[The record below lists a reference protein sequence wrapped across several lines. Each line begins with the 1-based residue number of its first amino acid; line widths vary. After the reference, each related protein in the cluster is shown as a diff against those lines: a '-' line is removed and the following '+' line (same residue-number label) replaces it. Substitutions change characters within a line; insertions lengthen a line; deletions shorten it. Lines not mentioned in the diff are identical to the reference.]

1 SGQGRRGGECGGM
14 ISKNKTYDEL
24 NPGDSATLRRIAR
37 EDDFLIFATASGNHN
52 PVHIAAYDG
61 DGDGHP
67 ESIAPSLWVGSLISA
82 VLGNLL
88 PGPGT
93 FYRSQNFTFH
103 GHVEAGDELE
113 ISVQVL
119 EKLPDQNVRLSTQVT
134 RAADGIDV
142 VTGEAVVRAPT
153 ESLSFDA
160 LEIPGLIVQRHKH
173 FEKLLERVGGL
184 EPLVTAVV
192 APEEPKSLG
201 GALLA
206 AEHQVITPILVG
218 GANKIAQAARALER
232 SLDGIEIID
241 CPDHVKAAHA
251 AVDLVSQGRAGAL
264 MKGHLHTDDLLHAA
278 LRKTDG
284 LRTGRRF
291 THVFVMDVPG
301 LSHPL
306 LVSDAAVNIQPD
318 LKTKVD
324 IVQNAIDVAIS
335 IGIDEPKVG
344 VLSAVETVNPD
355 MPSSMDAALLSKMAE
370 RGQIKGG
377 LVDGPLAMDNAM
389 DLGAART
396 KGIRSA
402 VAGLAEVLIV
412 PNIDAGNMLAKQLAV
427 VSHAEG
433 AGLVLGASVPIILN
447 SRADDDMARLASCA
461 VAVLHYT
468 RTTEPARL
476 NKAAE

>member
-1 SGQGRRGGECGGM
+1 MKLE
-14 ISKNKTYDEL
+14 NKTYDEL
-24 NPGDSATLRRIAR
+24 SVGETATLRRIAR

-61 DGDGHP
+61 DGDGVD
-67 ESIAPSLWVGSLISA
+67 EAIAPSLWVGSLISA

-93 FYRSQNFTFH
+93 FYRSQSFDFL

-113 ISVQVL
+113 ITVEVL
-119 EKLPDQNVRLSTQVT
+119 EKLPDFGVRMATVVTRLS
-134 RAADGIDV
+134 DGAQV
-142 VTGEAVVRAPT
+142 VTGEAVVRAP
-153 ESLSFDA
+153 ERKLGFDA
-160 LEIPGLIVQRHKH
+160 LEVPGLVVQRHRH
-173 FEKLLERVGGL
+173 FEKLLERVESL
-184 EPLVTAVV
+184 PALVTAVV
-192 APEEPKSLG
+192 APEEPNSLG

-206 AEHQVITPILVG
+206 GERQVISPILVG
-218 GANKIAQAARALER
+218 SADKIAAAAKELGR

-241 CPDHVKAAHA
+241 EPDHHKAASI
-251 AVDLVSQGRAGAL
+251 AVDLVAEGRAGAL
-264 MKGHLHTDDLLHAA
+264 MKGHLHTDDLLRAA
-278 LRKTDG
+278 LRKERG

-301 LSHPL
+301 LAHPV

-335 IGIDEPKVG
+335 IGIEEPKVG

-355 MPSSMDAALLSKMAE
+355 MPSSIDAALLSKMAE
-370 RGQIKGG
+370 RGQITGG

-402 VAGLAEVLIV
+402 VAGMAEVLIV

-433 AGLVLGASVPIILN
+433 AGIVLGASVPIILT

-461 VAVLHYT
+461 VAALHYA
-468 RTTEPARL
+468 RTAQPSTLP
-476 NKAAE
+476 KAAE

>member
-1 SGQGRRGGECGGM
+1 MRLE
-14 ISKNKTYDEL
+14 NKTYDEL
-24 NPGDSATLRRIAR
+24 SVGETASLKRIAR

-52 PVHIAAYDG
+52 PLHIAAYDG
-61 DGDGHP
+61 DGDG
-67 ESIAPSLWVGSLISA
+67 ETEAIAPSLWVGSLISA
-82 VLGNLL
+82 VLGNVL

-93 FYRSQNFTFH
+93 LYRSQSFDFV
-103 GHVEAGDELE
+103 GHAEAGDEVE
-113 ISVQVL
+113 VTVEVV
-119 EKLPDQNVRLSTQVT
+119 EKLPENCLRLSTYVQRVT
-134 RAADGIDV
+134 DGETLV
-142 VTGEAVVRAPT
+142 SGEAVVQAPT
-153 ESLSFDA
+153 KKLAFNA
-160 LEIPGLIVQRHKH
+160 LEVPGLVVQRHHH
-173 FEKLLERVGGL
+173 FEKMLERVDGL
-184 EPLVTAVV
+184 PALTTAVV
-192 APEEPKSLG
+192 APEEPNSLG

-206 AEHQVITPILVG
+206 GERQVIAPILVG
-218 GANKIAQAARALER
+218 SADKIRAAAAELGR
-232 SLDGIEIID
+232 SLDGIELID
-241 CPDHVKAAHA
+241 EPDHHRAANL
-251 AVDLVSQGRAGAL
+251 AVDLVVEGRAGAL
-264 MKGHLHTDDLLHAA
+264 MKGHLHTDDLLRAA
-278 LRKTDG
+278 LRKTRG

-301 LSHPL
+301 LAHPV

-318 LKTKVD
+318 LRTKMD

-335 IGIDEPKVG
+335 IGLDEPKVG

-389 DLGAART
+389 DMGAART

-402 VAGLAEVLIV
+402 VAGMAEVLIV

-433 AGLVLGASVPIILN
+433 AGLVLGASVPIILT

-461 VAVLHYT
+461 VASLHYH
-468 RTTEPARL
+468 RTAKPAAPR
-476 NKAAE
+476 KAAE